1 MSPLPT
7 RTRSPHGQGKPSLRS
22 DGRWAVQTMSRNRV
36 NRIRHGDY
44 EVPGSL
50 NGRTYRIRGTDPLA
64 LACDCPAGRLG
75 RDCYH
80 RSAVAI
86 RITVERTLGS
96 PRQSVPVPPLAPVVV
111 ATGVTA
117 RGAAPVPWDSVA
129 PDATAVPPFPP
140 RHRDR
145 IRA

>member
-1 MSPLPT
+1 MALT
-7 RTRSPHGQGKPSLRS
+7 PSQAKAMHTGS
-22 DGRWAVQTMSRNRV
+22 VSRV
-36 NRIRHGDY
+36 NRIRHGEY

-64 LACDCPAGRLG
+64 LLCDCPAGRLG

-96 PRQSVPVPPLAPVVV
+96 PRQSVTGAPRPAV
-111 ATGVTA
+111 APA
-117 RGAAPVPWDSVA
+117 RFASPAAPVPWESVA
-129 PDATAVPPFPP
+129 PDATAVPPSPP
-140 RHRDR
+140 RRLNQA
-145 IRA
+145 RA

>member
-1 MSPLPT
+1 MALT
-7 RTRSPHGQGKPSLRS
+7 PSQAKAMHTGS
-22 DGRWAVQTMSRNRV
+22 VSRV
-36 NRIRHGDY
+36 NRIRHGEY

-80 RSAVAI
+80 RAAVAI

-96 PRQSVPVPPLAPVVV
+96 PRQPSCRSSSVRLPVALAPVT
-111 ATGVTA
+111 ATSAPALA
-117 RGAAPVPWDSVA
+117 RQSAIARPRPRLRVA
-129 PDATAVPPFPP
+129 PLTIATLPVSSFVLTGLP
-140 RHRDR
+140 
-145 IRA
+145 